1 MNRRNNLE
9 NGKEN
14 ITTGRIRKVDRNSKE
29 AGDGQNEGSERKKK
43 RSKGKKH
50 ACLL

>member
-1 MNRRNNLE
+1 MKGRNKLE
-9 NGKEN
+9 NGKEKS
-14 ITTGRIRKVDRNSKE
+14 TTGRIRKVDRKRKE
-29 AGDGQNEGSERKKK
+29 AGDGDNKPLIRKKK